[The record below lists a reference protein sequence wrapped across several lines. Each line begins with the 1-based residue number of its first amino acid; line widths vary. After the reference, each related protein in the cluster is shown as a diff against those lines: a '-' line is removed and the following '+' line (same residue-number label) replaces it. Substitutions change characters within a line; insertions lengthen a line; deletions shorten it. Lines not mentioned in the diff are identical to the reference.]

1 MRACRWRLRARLE
14 ADLADEGES
23 EGAAEVG
30 RRAGEAEV
38 AGEEG
43 EGEVAPL
50 RRVLQ
55 QVAREERRLEMSLAA
70 FCVQISHRYR
80 ITGSDAEQQHGEALR
95 MSAACMLHQSCSPDT
110 LASLSL
116 GRIAVVEALPH
127 MPRLNPIL
135 VDGLR

>member
-55 QVAREERRLEMSLAA
+55 QVAR
-70 FCVQISHRYR
+70 
-80 ITGSDAEQQHGEALR
+80 
-95 MSAACMLHQSCSPDT
+95 
-110 LASLSL
+110 
-116 GRIAVVEALPH
+116 
-127 MPRLNPIL
+127 
-135 VDGLR
+135 